1 MERQNKPLT
10 IKEWALDDRPR
21 EKMVSK
27 GVSALSDVELMAI
40 LIGTGTTNET
50 AVGLSQRILTKVG
63 NNLNE
68 LGKLGLKELTDIKGI
83 GKAKAVKIMAALE
96 LGRRRKSTEVLHKKQ
111 ITSSMDVIEL
121 FQPMLADLPHEEF
134 WILLLNRTNRI
145 IEKVKI
151 SEGGFI
157 ATVVDIRK
165 LMKIALEHNALGIIL
180 CHNHPSGNHNPSDDD
195 VNITQKVKA
204 AATTFDIKLL
214 DHIIVTGNQCFSM
227 ADNHMI

>member
-1 MERQNKPLT
+1 MEQQNRPLT

-21 EKMVSK
+21 EKMMSK

-40 LIGTGTTNET
+40 LIGTGTKNET
-50 AVGLSQRILTKVG
+50 AVGLSQRVLTKVG

-134 WILLLNRTNRI
+134 WILLLNRNNRI
-145 IEKVKI
+145 IDRVRI
-151 SEGGFI
+151 SEGGFT
-157 ATVVDIRK
+157 ATVVDVRK
-165 LMKIALEHNALGIIL
+165 LMKTALEHNALGIIL

>member
-1 MERQNKPLT
+1 MEQQNKPLT

>member
-1 MERQNKPLT
+1 MEQQNRPLT

-21 EKMVSK
+21 EKMMSK

-40 LIGTGTTNET
+40 LIGTGTKNET
-50 AVGLSQRILTKVG
+50 AVGLSQRVLTKVG

-134 WILLLNRTNRI
+134 WILLLNRNN
-145 IEKVKI
+145 
-151 SEGGFI
+151 
-157 ATVVDIRK
+157 RK
-165 LMKIALEHNALGIIL
+165 LLMG
-180 CHNHPSGNHNPSDDD
+180 
-195 VNITQKVKA
+195 
-204 AATTFDIKLL
+204 
-214 DHIIVTGNQCFSM
+214 
-227 ADNHMI
+227 

>member
-1 MERQNKPLT
+1 MEQQNRPLT

>member
-1 MERQNKPLT
+1 MEQQNRPLT

-21 EKMVSK
+21 EKMMSK

-40 LIGTGTTNET
+40 LIGTGTKNET
-50 AVGLSQRILTKVG
+50 AVGLSQRVLTKVG

-134 WILLLNRTNRI
+134 WILLLNRNNRI
-145 IEKVKI
+145 IDRVRI
-151 SEGGFI
+151 SEGGFT
-157 ATVVDIRK
+157 ATVVDVRK
-165 LMKIALEHNALGIIL
+165 LMKTALEHNALGIIL

-195 VNITQKVKA
+195 VSITQKVKA
-204 AATTFDIKLL
+204 ASTTFDIKLL

>member
-1 MERQNKPLT
+1 MEQQNKPLT

-195 VNITQKVKA
+195 INITQKVKA

-227 ADNHMI
+227 ADNQMI